1 MAQTRISIAAANYML
16 DALVTYLDAG
26 AGSPQHATIEV
37 FTASQPANP
46 DTAEAGTRLGT
57 LVCSRPS
64 FGAAADAGSNTSR
77 ITANTITEDSSA
89 DATGT
94 AAWARLKRGDGLVV
108 LDGDVTAT
116 GGGGTFEF
124 NTVSFVAAGPIRVT
138 SLVINLPRQ

>member
-1 MAQTRISIAAANYML
+1 MATTKISIAAANYML

-26 AGSPQHATIEV
+26 SGSPQHATLEV
-37 FTASQPANP
+37 FTGSQPTNP

-57 LVCSRPS
+57 LVFSRPS

-89 DATGT
+89 DNTGT

-124 NTVSFVAAGPIRVT
+124 NTVSFVAGGPIRVT
-138 SLVINLPRQ
+138 SFVINLPRQ